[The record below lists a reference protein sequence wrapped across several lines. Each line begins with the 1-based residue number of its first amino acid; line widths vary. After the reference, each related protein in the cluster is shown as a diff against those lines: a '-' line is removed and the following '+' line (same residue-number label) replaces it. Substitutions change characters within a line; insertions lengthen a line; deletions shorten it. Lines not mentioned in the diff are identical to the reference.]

1 MPCQPR
7 VSATK
12 PSESSQTSD
21 HRADEM
27 CHRLHLHQDVVESF
41 DTSICCLYCTHLSV
55 EYASF
60 QSFLSPCVFPNT
72 KFNVRHRA
80 IFFSLS
86 GIKKTTIRITKLWFQ
101 STQITSYMTIQT
113 ISVTTSHGLRV
124 FCPATPS
131 ILIVH
136 PTCVMEDEV
145 SIYLKFYVKFYL
157 LFYYFNIH

>member
-1 MPCQPR
+1 MPRQPG

-12 PSESSQTSD
+12 PSESSQTLD

-27 CHRLHLHQDVVESF
+27 CHRLHLH
-41 DTSICCLYCTHLSV
+41 LSV

-60 QSFLSPCVFPNT
+60 QSFLFPCVFPNT

-80 IFFSLS
+80 IFFSRSRL
-86 GIKKTTIRITKLWFQ
+86 KKTTTRITKLWFQ

-124 FCPATPS
+124 FCPATPLM
-131 ILIVH
+131 LIVH